1 MINNDDDASFPDFV
15 PAPPPTQPEPE
26 QEEEQD
32 EELDRG
38 CEDGMTFHSEMTGD
52 EIPPCQREEV
62 YVEPVKKEKLKKED
76 MFIST
81 PSSQKIKKIIN
92 TEEPEVVPVKKPR
105 KKRVMTDEAKAKLAI
120 ARAKG
125 LETRKRNAEIRK
137 QAKLEKQ
144 QEKEIVK
151 AVRKKRVAK
160 LKKELDEPEQEEVIK
175 KEEPKKVQFV
185 EKIVE
190 KGYTQDD
197 MNKAIYSA
205 LEATERQRLK
215 RKEAKKI
222 RQAEEAHQKKIFN
235 TVSKAVNPHDAWN
248 FCFE

>member
-1 MINNDDDASFPDFV
+1 
-15 PAPPPTQPEPE
+15 
-26 QEEEQD
+26 
-32 EELDRG
+32 
-38 CEDGMTFHSEMTGD
+38 
-52 EIPPCQREEV
+52 
-62 YVEPVKKEKLKKED
+62 
-76 MFIST
+76 MFISI

-92 TEEPEVVPVKKPR
+92 TENVEIEPVKKPR
-105 KKRVMTDEAKAKLAI
+105 KKRIMTDESRAKLAI

-125 LETRKRNAEIRK
+125 LETRKRNAELRK

-151 AVRKKRVAK
+151 QVRRKRVAK

-175 KEEPKKVQFV
+175 KEEPKRVEVV

-197 MNKAIYSA
+197 MNRAIYSA

-222 RQAEEAHQKKIFN
+222 RQAEEAHKKKIFN
-235 TVSKAVNPHDAWN
+235 TVSRAVNPNDAWS

>member
-15 PAPPPTQPEPE
+15 PAPPPLEPEPE
-26 QEEEQD
+26 QEEEEQQEQQQD
-32 EELDRG
+32 EEYEVPQ
-38 CEDGMTFHSEMTGD
+38 ED
-52 EIPPCQREEV
+52 V
-62 YVEPVKKEKLKKED
+62 YIEPVKKEKLKKED

-81 PSSQKIKKIIN
+81 PSSEKIKKMIN
-92 TEEPEVVPVKKPR
+92 TENVEIVPVKKPR
-105 KKRVMTDEAKAKLAI
+105 KKRVMTDEAKAKLAV

-125 LETRKRNAEIRK
+125 LATRKRNAELRK

-175 KEEPKKVQFV
+175 REEPKKVQFV
-185 EKIVE
+185 EKVVE
-190 KGYTQDD
+190 RGYTQDD
-197 MNKAIYSA
+197 MNKAISKA
-205 LEATERQRLK
+205 LEVNETA
-215 RKEAKKI
+215 RKARKAEKKK

-235 TVSKAVNPHDAWN
+235 TITKAVNGNDAWG